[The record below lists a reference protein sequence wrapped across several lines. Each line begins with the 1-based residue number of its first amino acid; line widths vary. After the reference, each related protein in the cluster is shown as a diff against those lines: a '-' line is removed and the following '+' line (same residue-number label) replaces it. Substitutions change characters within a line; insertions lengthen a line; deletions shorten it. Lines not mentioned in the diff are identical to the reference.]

1 MKPDTMPPVSSATG
15 SAVNAPSP
23 VQAEEAMNPP
33 IPEEILDSWRWI
45 FQGREE
51 GSFDQYAGKHI
62 AVFDRK
68 VWGSSFDPEL
78 LREYVALKYQLDP
91 DRLVIAYID
100 EC

>member
-1 MKPDTMPPVSSATG
+1 MKPDTPPLVSPSADLPL
-15 SAVNAPSP
+15 NAPAS
-23 VQAEEAMNPP
+23 VQADESMNPP

-45 FQGREE
+45 YQGREE
-51 GSFDQYAGKHI
+51 GLFDQYAGKHI

-68 VWGSSFDPEL
+68 VWGSSFDPDL

-100 EC
+100 RW

>member
-1 MKPDTMPPVSSATG
+1 MKPETTPHVPPATIPPLDAASS
-15 SAVNAPSP
+15 
-23 VQAEEAMNPP
+23 VQAEETMNPP

-45 FQGREE
+45 YQGREE
-51 GSFDQYAGKHI
+51 GLFDQYAGKHI
-62 AVFDRK
+62 AVFDHK

>member
-1 MKPDTMPPVSSATG
+1 MKSDTTPPVSPPMEPAL
-15 SAVNAPSP
+15 NAPSS

-45 FQGREE
+45 YKDAEE
-51 GSFDQYAGKHI
+51 GIFEQYAGKHI

-68 VWGSSFDPEL
+68 VWGSSYDPEL

-91 DRLVIAYID
+91 NRLVIAYID
-100 EC
+100 EW

>member
-1 MKPDTMPPVSSATG
+1 MKPDTAPPVSPPVTPPL
-15 SAVNAPSP
+15 NAPPSA
-23 VQAEEAMNPP
+23 QADESMNPP

-51 GSFDQYAGKHI
+51 GLFDEYAGKHI

-68 VWGSSFDPEL
+68 VWGSSYDPEL
-78 LREYVALKYQLDP
+78 LREYVTLKHQLNP

-100 EC
+100 RW